1 MKNIKRILN
10 YLKKYKLYAILA
22 PVLIILE
29 VIMELFLPNIMS
41 NIIKVGVANANIK
54 YIIINVAFMFLLT
67 IVGVLGGLGSSYFAS
82 KASEN
87 VAADLRSD
95 VFKKITNL
103 SFLNLEKIKPGHLL
117 TVLTN
122 DINTIGSLLMMG
134 LRILFRV
141 PVIFIGSLIMA
152 FFISP
157 KLTLILVILIPIVF
171 ILVFLILRKA
181 FPYFNKMQD
190 CVDEVNSSVR
200 ENVSGIRV
208 VKSFVMEETE
218 INKFDRINKKL
229 LDTTLKGEKIITIS
243 MPTMMLFINIATILV
258 LWFGGNLVVVNELE
272 VGDIV
277 AFTQYTANIL
287 SSILMASMTIMMAS
301 RSVVSANRIIEIMDA
316 REDFKNDGVKFDIKG
331 KIEFKDVSF
340 SYEGGS
346 GDQVL
351 SDISFVINPLE
362 KVAIIGAIGSGKST
376 IVKLIPRF
384 YDVTKGSI
392 LIDDVNVKDIDVSYL
407 RKSIGNAFQQNFI
420 FSKSIKDN
428 INYGNDK
435 ALFEDTLMA
444 ADISQATNFIMEKPK
459 DFDYLLEQRGANLS
473 GGQKQ
478 RIAIARSVL
487 IEPKILILDDAT
499 SAIDLETAKEIRK
512 SLSNNR
518 KCTTIFITSKIAEA
532 LEADRVMVID
542 DGKLVGFDT
551 PSKLLKSNTY
561 YKDIYYSQL
570 KGDIHEKIL
579 KSCNGYCNDSVAL
592 HYACLCT
599 DI

>member
-41 NIIKVGVANANIK
+41 NIIKVGVANTNIK

-67 IVGVLGGLGSSYFAS
+67 IVGVLGGLGSSYFAG

-122 DINTIGSLLMMG
+122 DINTIGSLLLMG

-190 CVDEVNSSVR
+190 CVDEVNSSIR

-272 VGDIV
+272 AGDIV

-287 SSILMASMTIMMAS
+287 SSILMASMTIMMVS

-316 REDFKNDGVKFDIKG
+316 KEDFKNNGVKFDIKG

-407 RKSIGNAFQQNFI
+407 RNSIGNAFQQNFI

-435 ALFEDTLMA
+435 VPFEDTLMA
-444 ADISQATNFIMEKPK
+444 ADISQATNFIMEKSK

-478 RIAIARSVL
+478 RIAIARAVL
-487 IEPKILILDDAT
+487 IKPKILILDDAT

-551 PSKLLKSNTY
+551 PSKLLKNNAY

-570 KGDIHEKIL
+570 KGDIHEK
-579 KSCNGYCNDSVAL
+579 K
-592 HYACLCT
+592 
-599 DI
+599 

>member
-41 NIIKVGVANANIK
+41 NIIKIGVANANIK

-141 PVIFIGSLIMA
+141 PVIFVGSLIMA

-316 REDFKNDGVKFDIKG
+316 KEDFKNDGVKFDIKG

-435 ALFEDTLMA
+435 APFEDTLMA

-570 KGDIHEKIL
+570 KGDIHEK
-579 KSCNGYCNDSVAL
+579 K
-592 HYACLCT
+592 
-599 DI
+599 

>member
-82 KASEN
+82 KASEI

-122 DINTIGSLLMMG
+122 DINMIGSLLMMG

-258 LWFGGNLVVVNELE
+258 LWLGGNLVVVNELE

-316 REDFKNDGVKFDIKG
+316 KEDFKNNGVKFDIKG

-384 YDVTKGSI
+384 YDVIKGSI

-435 ALFEDTLMA
+435 APFEDTLMA

-512 SLSNNR
+512 SLSNNQ

-570 KGDIHEKIL
+570 KGDIHEK
-579 KSCNGYCNDSVAL
+579 K
-592 HYACLCT
+592 
-599 DI
+599 

>member
-41 NIIKVGVANANIK
+41 NIIKVGVANTNIK

-122 DINTIGSLLMMG
+122 DINTIGSLLLMG

-190 CVDEVNSSVR
+190 CVDEVNSSIR

-287 SSILMASMTIMMAS
+287 SSILMASMTIMMVS

-316 REDFKNDGVKFDIKG
+316 KEDFKNNGVKFDIKG
-331 KIEFKDVSF
+331 KVEFKDVSF

-407 RKSIGNAFQQNFI
+407 RNSIGNAFQQNFI

-435 ALFEDTLMA
+435 VPFEDTLMA

-478 RIAIARSVL
+478 RIAIARAVL

-551 PSKLLKSNTY
+551 PSKLLKNNAY

-570 KGDIHEKIL
+570 KGDIHEK
-579 KSCNGYCNDSVAL
+579 K
-592 HYACLCT
+592 
-599 DI
+599 

>member
-41 NIIKVGVANANIK
+41 NIIKVGVANTNIK

-122 DINTIGSLLMMG
+122 DINTIGSLLLMG

-190 CVDEVNSSVR
+190 CVDEVNSSIR

-287 SSILMASMTIMMAS
+287 SSILMASMTIMMVS

-316 REDFKNDGVKFDIKG
+316 KEDFKNNGVKFDIKG

-407 RKSIGNAFQQNFI
+407 RNSIGNAFQQNFI

-435 ALFEDTLMA
+435 VPFEDTLMA

-478 RIAIARSVL
+478 RIAIARAVL
-487 IEPKILILDDAT
+487 IKPKILILDDAT

-551 PSKLLKSNTY
+551 PSKLLKNNAY

-570 KGDIHEKIL
+570 KGDIHEK
-579 KSCNGYCNDSVAL
+579 K
-592 HYACLCT
+592 
-599 DI
+599 

>member
-1 MKNIKRILN
+1 
-10 YLKKYKLYAILA
+10 
-22 PVLIILE
+22 
-29 VIMELFLPNIMS
+29 
-41 NIIKVGVANANIK
+41 
-54 YIIINVAFMFLLT
+54 
-67 IVGVLGGLGSSYFAS
+67 
-82 KASEN
+82 
-87 VAADLRSD
+87 
-95 VFKKITNL
+95 
-103 SFLNLEKIKPGHLL
+103 
-117 TVLTN
+117 
-122 DINTIGSLLMMG
+122 
-134 LRILFRV
+134 
-141 PVIFIGSLIMA
+141 
-152 FFISP
+152 
-157 KLTLILVILIPIVF
+157 
-171 ILVFLILRKA
+171 
-181 FPYFNKMQD
+181 
-190 CVDEVNSSVR
+190 
-200 ENVSGIRV
+200 
-208 VKSFVMEETE
+208 
-218 INKFDRINKKL
+218 
-229 LDTTLKGEKIITIS
+229 
-243 MPTMMLFINIATILV
+243 
-258 LWFGGNLVVVNELE
+258 
-272 VGDIV
+272 
-277 AFTQYTANIL
+277 
-287 SSILMASMTIMMAS
+287 MASMTIMMTS

-316 REDFKNDGVKFDIKG
+316 KEDFKNSGVKFDIKG

-340 SYEGGS
+340 SYEGGG
-346 GDQVL
+346 GDRVL
-351 SDISFVINPLE
+351 SDISFVINPGE

-392 LIDDVNVKDIDVSYL
+392 LIDDVNVKDIDISYL

-435 ALFEDTLMA
+435 APFEDTLMA

-532 LEADRVMVID
+532 LEADRVMIID

-551 PSKLLKSNTY
+551 PSKLLKNNAY

-570 KGDIHEKIL
+570 KGDIHEK
-579 KSCNGYCNDSVAL
+579 K
-592 HYACLCT
+592 
-599 DI
+599 

>member
-41 NIIKVGVANANIK
+41 NIIKIGVANANIK

-141 PVIFIGSLIMA
+141 PVIFVGSLIMA

-229 LDTTLKGEKIITIS
+229 LDTTLTGEKIITIS

-376 IVKLIPRF
+376 IVKLISRF

-392 LIDDVNVKDIDVSYL
+392 LIDDVNIKDIDVSYL

-435 ALFEDTLMA
+435 APFEDTLMA

-570 KGDIHEKIL
+570 KGDIHEK
-579 KSCNGYCNDSVAL
+579 K
-592 HYACLCT
+592 
-599 DI
+599 

>member
-41 NIIKVGVANANIK
+41 NIIKIGVANANIK

-141 PVIFIGSLIMA
+141 PVIFVGSLIMA

-287 SSILMASMTIMMAS
+287 SSILIASMTIMMAS

-316 REDFKNDGVKFDIKG
+316 KEDFKNNGVKFDIKG

-435 ALFEDTLMA
+435 APFEDTLMA

-532 LEADRVMVID
+532 LEADRVMIID

-551 PSKLLKSNTY
+551 PSKLLKNNAY

-570 KGDIHEKIL
+570 KGDIHEK
-579 KSCNGYCNDSVAL
+579 K
-592 HYACLCT
+592 
-599 DI
+599 

>member
-41 NIIKVGVANANIK
+41 NIIKVGVANTNIK

-301 RSVVSANRIIEIMDA
+301 RSVVSANRITEIMDA
-316 REDFKNDGVKFDIKG
+316 REDFKNNGVKFDIKG

-376 IVKLIPRF
+376 IVKLISRF

-435 ALFEDTLMA
+435 APFEDTLMA

-487 IEPKILILDDAT
+487 LEPKILILDDAT

-518 KCTTIFITSKIAEA
+518 KCTTIFITSKIVEA

-561 YKDIYYSQL
+561 YEDIYYSQL
-570 KGDIHEKIL
+570 KGDIHEK
-579 KSCNGYCNDSVAL
+579 K
-592 HYACLCT
+592 
-599 DI
+599 

>member
-41 NIIKVGVANANIK
+41 NIIKVGVANTNIK

-122 DINTIGSLLMMG
+122 DINTIGSLLLMG

-190 CVDEVNSSVR
+190 CVDEVNSSIR

-316 REDFKNDGVKFDIKG
+316 KEDFKNSGVKFDIKG

-407 RKSIGNAFQQNFI
+407 RNSIGNAFQQNFI

-435 ALFEDTLMA
+435 VPFEDTLMA

-478 RIAIARSVL
+478 RIAIARAVL
-487 IEPKILILDDAT
+487 IAPKILILDDAT

-551 PSKLLKSNTY
+551 PSKLLKNNAY

-570 KGDIHEKIL
+570 KGDIHEK
-579 KSCNGYCNDSVAL
+579 K
-592 HYACLCT
+592 
-599 DI
+599 

>member
-435 ALFEDTLMA
+435 APFEDTLMA

-570 KGDIHEKIL
+570 KGDIHEK
-579 KSCNGYCNDSVAL
+579 K
-592 HYACLCT
+592 
-599 DI
+599 

>member
-258 LWFGGNLVVVNELE
+258 LWLGGNLVVVNELE

-316 REDFKNDGVKFDIKG
+316 KEDFKNNGVKFDIKG

-435 ALFEDTLMA
+435 APFEDTLMA

-512 SLSNNR
+512 SLSNNQ

-570 KGDIHEKIL
+570 KGDIHEK
-579 KSCNGYCNDSVAL
+579 K
-592 HYACLCT
+592 
-599 DI
+599 

>member
-41 NIIKVGVANANIK
+41 NIIKVGVANTNIK

-122 DINTIGSLLMMG
+122 DINTIGSLLLMG

-190 CVDEVNSSVR
+190 CVDEVNSSIR

-316 REDFKNDGVKFDIKG
+316 KEDFKNNGVKFDIKG

-407 RKSIGNAFQQNFI
+407 RNSIGNAFQQNFI

-435 ALFEDTLMA
+435 VPFEDTLMA

-478 RIAIARSVL
+478 RIAIARAVL
-487 IEPKILILDDAT
+487 IKPKILILDDAT

-551 PSKLLKSNTY
+551 PSKLLKNNAY

-570 KGDIHEKIL
+570 KGDIHEK
-579 KSCNGYCNDSVAL
+579 K
-592 HYACLCT
+592 
-599 DI
+599 

>member
-41 NIIKVGVANANIK
+41 NIIKIGVANANIK

-141 PVIFIGSLIMA
+141 PVIFVGSLIMA

-316 REDFKNDGVKFDIKG
+316 KEDFKNNGVKFDIKG

-435 ALFEDTLMA
+435 APFEDTLMA

-570 KGDIHEKIL
+570 KGDIHEK
-579 KSCNGYCNDSVAL
+579 K
-592 HYACLCT
+592 
-599 DI
+599 

>member
-208 VKSFVMEETE
+208 VKSFVMEEAE

-229 LDTTLKGEKIITIS
+229 LNTTLKGEKIITIS

-287 SSILMASMTIMMAS
+287 SSILMASMTIMMTS

-316 REDFKNDGVKFDIKG
+316 KEDFKNSGVKFDIKG

-346 GDQVL
+346 GDRVL
-351 SDISFVINPLE
+351 SDISFVINPGE

-392 LIDDVNVKDIDVSYL
+392 LIDDVNVKDIDISYL

-435 ALFEDTLMA
+435 APFEDTLMA

-532 LEADRVMVID
+532 LEADRVMIID

-551 PSKLLKSNTY
+551 PSKLLKNNAY

-570 KGDIHEKIL
+570 KGDIHEK
-579 KSCNGYCNDSVAL
+579 K
-592 HYACLCT
+592 
-599 DI
+599 

>member
-103 SFLNLEKIKPGHLL
+103 SFLNLEKIKLGHLL

-190 CVDEVNSSVR
+190 CVDEVNSLVR

-208 VKSFVMEETE
+208 VKSFVMEEAE

-229 LDTTLKGEKIITIS
+229 LNTTLKGEKIITIS

-287 SSILMASMTIMMAS
+287 SSILMASMTIMMTS

-316 REDFKNDGVKFDIKG
+316 KEDFKNSGVKFDIKG

-346 GDQVL
+346 GDRVL
-351 SDISFVINPLE
+351 SDISFVINPGE

-392 LIDDVNVKDIDVSYL
+392 LIDDVNVKDIDISYL

-435 ALFEDTLMA
+435 APFEDTLMA

-532 LEADRVMVID
+532 LEADRVMIID

-551 PSKLLKSNTY
+551 PSKLLKNNAY

-570 KGDIHEKIL
+570 KGDIHEK
-579 KSCNGYCNDSVAL
+579 K
-592 HYACLCT
+592 
-599 DI
+599 

>member
-41 NIIKVGVANANIK
+41 NIIKVGVANTNIK

-122 DINTIGSLLMMG
+122 DINTIGSLLLMG

-190 CVDEVNSSVR
+190 CVDEVNSSIR

-272 VGDIV
+272 AGDIV

-287 SSILMASMTIMMAS
+287 SSILMASMTIMMVS

-316 REDFKNDGVKFDIKG
+316 KEDFKNNGVKFDIKG

-407 RKSIGNAFQQNFI
+407 RNSIGNAFQQNFI

-435 ALFEDTLMA
+435 VPFEDTLMA

-478 RIAIARSVL
+478 RIAIARAVL

-551 PSKLLKSNTY
+551 PSKLLKNNAY

-570 KGDIHEKIL
+570 KGDIHEK
-579 KSCNGYCNDSVAL
+579 K
-592 HYACLCT
+592 
-599 DI
+599 

>member
-41 NIIKVGVANANIK
+41 NIIKIGVANANIK
-54 YIIINVAFMFLLT
+54 YIIINVVFMFLLT

-95 VFKKITNL
+95 VFKKITKL

-258 LWFGGNLVVVNELE
+258 LWLGGNLVAVNELE

-316 REDFKNDGVKFDIKG
+316 KEDFKNNGVKFDIKG

-435 ALFEDTLMA
+435 APFEDTLMA

-478 RIAIARSVL
+478 RIAIARSIL

-551 PSKLLKSNTY
+551 PSKLLKNNAY

-570 KGDIHEKIL
+570 KGDIHEK
-579 KSCNGYCNDSVAL
+579 K
-592 HYACLCT
+592 
-599 DI
+599 

>member
-258 LWFGGNLVVVNELE
+258 LWLGGNLVVVNELE

-316 REDFKNDGVKFDIKG
+316 KEDFKNNGVKFDIKG

-435 ALFEDTLMA
+435 APFEDTLMA

-570 KGDIHEKIL
+570 KGDIHEK
-579 KSCNGYCNDSVAL
+579 K
-592 HYACLCT
+592 
-599 DI
+599 

>member
-1 MKNIKRILN
+1 MKNIKSILN

-435 ALFEDTLMA
+435 APFEDTLMA

-570 KGDIHEKIL
+570 KGDIHEK
-579 KSCNGYCNDSVAL
+579 K
-592 HYACLCT
+592 
-599 DI
+599 

>member
-41 NIIKVGVANANIK
+41 NIIKIGVANANIK

-316 REDFKNDGVKFDIKG
+316 KEDFKNNGVKFDIKG

-435 ALFEDTLMA
+435 APFEDTLMA

-532 LEADRVMVID
+532 LEADRVMIID

-551 PSKLLKSNTY
+551 PSKLLKNNAY

-570 KGDIHEKIL
+570 KGDIHEK
-579 KSCNGYCNDSVAL
+579 K
-592 HYACLCT
+592 
-599 DI
+599 

>member
-41 NIIKVGVANANIK
+41 NIIKVGVANTNIK

-122 DINTIGSLLMMG
+122 DINTIGSLLLMG

-190 CVDEVNSSVR
+190 CVDEVNSSIR

-272 VGDIV
+272 AGDIV

-287 SSILMASMTIMMAS
+287 SSILMASMTIMMVS

-316 REDFKNDGVKFDIKG
+316 KEDFKNNGVKFDIKG

-407 RKSIGNAFQQNFI
+407 RNSIGNAFQQNFI

-435 ALFEDTLMA
+435 VPFEDTLMA

-478 RIAIARSVL
+478 RIAIARAVL
-487 IEPKILILDDAT
+487 IKPKILILDDAT

-551 PSKLLKSNTY
+551 PSKLLKNNAY

-570 KGDIHEKIL
+570 KGDIHEK
-579 KSCNGYCNDSVAL
+579 K
-592 HYACLCT
+592 
-599 DI
+599 

>member
-41 NIIKVGVANANIK
+41 NIIKVGVANTNIK

-122 DINTIGSLLMMG
+122 DINTIGSLLLMG

-190 CVDEVNSSVR
+190 CVDEVNSSIR

-272 VGDIV
+272 ADYNYLMK
-277 AFTQYTANIL
+277 TDTDTA
-287 SSILMASMTIMMAS
+287 
-301 RSVVSANRIIEIMDA
+301 
-316 REDFKNDGVKFDIKG
+316 
-331 KIEFKDVSF
+331 
-340 SYEGGS
+340 
-346 GDQVL
+346 
-351 SDISFVINPLE
+351 
-362 KVAIIGAIGSGKST
+362 
-376 IVKLIPRF
+376 
-384 YDVTKGSI
+384 
-392 LIDDVNVKDIDVSYL
+392 
-407 RKSIGNAFQQNFI
+407 
-420 FSKSIKDN
+420 
-428 INYGNDK
+428 
-435 ALFEDTLMA
+435 
-444 ADISQATNFIMEKPK
+444 
-459 DFDYLLEQRGANLS
+459 
-473 GGQKQ
+473 
-478 RIAIARSVL
+478 
-487 IEPKILILDDAT
+487 
-499 SAIDLETAKEIRK
+499 
-512 SLSNNR
+512 
-518 KCTTIFITSKIAEA
+518 
-532 LEADRVMVID
+532 
-542 DGKLVGFDT
+542 
-551 PSKLLKSNTY
+551 
-561 YKDIYYSQL
+561 
-570 KGDIHEKIL
+570 
-579 KSCNGYCNDSVAL
+579 
-592 HYACLCT
+592 
-599 DI
+599 

>member
-95 VFKKITNL
+95 VFKKITKL

-171 ILVFLILRKA
+171 ILVFLILQKA

-435 ALFEDTLMA
+435 APFEDTLMA

-570 KGDIHEKIL
+570 KGDIYEK
-579 KSCNGYCNDSVAL
+579 K
-592 HYACLCT
+592 
-599 DI
+599 

>member
-41 NIIKVGVANANIK
+41 NIIKIGVANANIK

-141 PVIFIGSLIMA
+141 PVIFVGSLIMA

-316 REDFKNDGVKFDIKG
+316 KEDFKNDGVKFDIKG

-435 ALFEDTLMA
+435 APFEDTLMA

-551 PSKLLKSNTY
+551 PSKLLKNNAY

-570 KGDIHEKIL
+570 KGDIHEK
-579 KSCNGYCNDSVAL
+579 K
-592 HYACLCT
+592 
-599 DI
+599 

>member
-22 PVLIILE
+22 PGLIILE

-41 NIIKVGVANANIK
+41 NIIKIGVANANIK

-122 DINTIGSLLMMG
+122 DINTIGSLLLMG

-190 CVDEVNSSVR
+190 CVDEVNSSIR

-229 LDTTLKGEKIITIS
+229 LDTTLNGEKIITIS

-316 REDFKNDGVKFDIKG
+316 KEDFKNNGVKFDIKG

-392 LIDDVNVKDIDVSYL
+392 LIDDVNVKDIDVFYL
-407 RKSIGNAFQQNFI
+407 RNSIGNAFQQNFI

-435 ALFEDTLMA
+435 VPFEDTLMA

-478 RIAIARSVL
+478 RIAIARAVL

-551 PSKLLKSNTY
+551 PSKLLKNNAY

-570 KGDIHEKIL
+570 KGDIHEK
-579 KSCNGYCNDSVAL
+579 K
-592 HYACLCT
+592 
-599 DI
+599 

>member
-41 NIIKVGVANANIK
+41 NIIKVGVANTNIK

-95 VFKKITNL
+95 VFKKITKL

-157 KLTLILVILIPIVF
+157 KLTLILVILIPVVF

-258 LWFGGNLVVVNELE
+258 LWLGGNLVVVNELE

-287 SSILMASMTIMMAS
+287 SSILMVSMTIMMAS

-316 REDFKNDGVKFDIKG
+316 KEDFKNNGVKFDIKG

-435 ALFEDTLMA
+435 APFEDTLMA

-570 KGDIHEKIL
+570 KGDIHEK
-579 KSCNGYCNDSVAL
+579 K
-592 HYACLCT
+592 
-599 DI
+599 

>member
-41 NIIKVGVANANIK
+41 NIIKIGVANANIK

-141 PVIFIGSLIMA
+141 PVIFAGSLIMA

-316 REDFKNDGVKFDIKG
+316 KEDFKNDGVKFDIKG

-435 ALFEDTLMA
+435 APFEDTLMA

-570 KGDIHEKIL
+570 KGDIHEK
-579 KSCNGYCNDSVAL
+579 K
-592 HYACLCT
+592 
-599 DI
+599 

>member
-41 NIIKVGVANANIK
+41 NIIKIGVANANIK

-141 PVIFIGSLIMA
+141 PVIFVGSLIMA

-376 IVKLIPRF
+376 IVKLISRF

-392 LIDDVNVKDIDVSYL
+392 LIDDVNIKDIDVSYL

-435 ALFEDTLMA
+435 APFEDTLMA

-570 KGDIHEKIL
+570 KGDIHEK
-579 KSCNGYCNDSVAL
+579 K
-592 HYACLCT
+592 
-599 DI
+599 

>member
-41 NIIKVGVANANIK
+41 NIIKVGVANTNIK

-122 DINTIGSLLMMG
+122 DINTIGSLLLMG

-190 CVDEVNSSVR
+190 CVDEVNSSIR

-287 SSILMASMTIMMAS
+287 SSILMASMTIMMVS

-316 REDFKNDGVKFDIKG
+316 KEDFKNNGVKFDIKG

-407 RKSIGNAFQQNFI
+407 RNSIGNAFQQNFI

-435 ALFEDTLMA
+435 VPFEDTLMA

-478 RIAIARSVL
+478 RIAIARAVL

-551 PSKLLKSNTY
+551 PSKLLKNNAY

-570 KGDIHEKIL
+570 KGDIHEK
-579 KSCNGYCNDSVAL
+579 K
-592 HYACLCT
+592 
-599 DI
+599 

>member
-41 NIIKVGVANANIK
+41 NIIKIGVVNANIK

-67 IVGVLGGLGSSYFAS
+67 IVGILGGLGSSYFAS

-141 PVIFIGSLIMA
+141 PVIFVGSLIMA

-316 REDFKNDGVKFDIKG
+316 KEDFKNDGVKFDIKG

-435 ALFEDTLMA
+435 APFEDTLMA

-551 PSKLLKSNTY
+551 PSKLLKNNAY

-570 KGDIHEKIL
+570 KGDIHEK
-579 KSCNGYCNDSVAL
+579 K
-592 HYACLCT
+592 
-599 DI
+599 

>member
-41 NIIKVGVANANIK
+41 NIIKVGVANTNIK

-122 DINTIGSLLMMG
+122 DINTIGSLLLMG

-190 CVDEVNSSVR
+190 CVDEVNSSIR

-316 REDFKNDGVKFDIKG
+316 KEDFKNSGVKFDIKG

-407 RKSIGNAFQQNFI
+407 RNSIGNAFQQNFI

-435 ALFEDTLMA
+435 VPFEDTLMA

-478 RIAIARSVL
+478 RIAIARAVL

-551 PSKLLKSNTY
+551 PSKLLKNNAY

-570 KGDIHEKIL
+570 KGDIHEK
-579 KSCNGYCNDSVAL
+579 K
-592 HYACLCT
+592 
-599 DI
+599 

>member
-41 NIIKVGVANANIK
+41 NIIKVGVANTNIK

-122 DINTIGSLLMMG
+122 DINTIGSLLLMG

-171 ILVFLILRKA
+171 TLVFLILRKA

-190 CVDEVNSSVR
+190 CVDEVNSSIR

-316 REDFKNDGVKFDIKG
+316 KEDFKNNGVKFDIKG

-407 RKSIGNAFQQNFI
+407 RNSIGNAFQQNFI

-435 ALFEDTLMA
+435 VPFEDTLMA

-478 RIAIARSVL
+478 RIAIARAVL

-551 PSKLLKSNTY
+551 PSKLLKNNAY

-570 KGDIHEKIL
+570 KGDIHEK
-579 KSCNGYCNDSVAL
+579 K
-592 HYACLCT
+592 
-599 DI
+599 

>member
-41 NIIKVGVANANIK
+41 NIIKIGVANANIK

-67 IVGVLGGLGSSYFAS
+67 IVGILGGLGSSYFAS

-141 PVIFIGSLIMA
+141 PVIFAGSLIMA

-316 REDFKNDGVKFDIKG
+316 KEDFKNNGVKFDIKG

-376 IVKLIPRF
+376 IVKLISRF

-392 LIDDVNVKDIDVSYL
+392 LIDDVNIKDIDVSYL

-435 ALFEDTLMA
+435 APFEDTLMA

-570 KGDIHEKIL
+570 KGDIHEK
-579 KSCNGYCNDSVAL
+579 K
-592 HYACLCT
+592 
-599 DI
+599 

>member
-41 NIIKVGVANANIK
+41 NIIKVGVANTNIK

-122 DINTIGSLLMMG
+122 DINTIGSLLLMG

-171 ILVFLILRKA
+171 TLVFLILRKA

-190 CVDEVNSSVR
+190 CVDEVNSSIR

-316 REDFKNDGVKFDIKG
+316 KEDFKNNGVKFDIKG

-435 ALFEDTLMA
+435 APFEDTLMA

-551 PSKLLKSNTY
+551 PSKLLKNNAY

-570 KGDIHEKIL
+570 KGDIHEK
-579 KSCNGYCNDSVAL
+579 K
-592 HYACLCT
+592 
-599 DI
+599 

>member
-41 NIIKVGVANANIK
+41 NIIKIGVANANIK

-141 PVIFIGSLIMA
+141 PVIFVGSLIMA

-435 ALFEDTLMA
+435 APFEDTLMA

-570 KGDIHEKIL
+570 KGDIHEK
-579 KSCNGYCNDSVAL
+579 K
-592 HYACLCT
+592 
-599 DI
+599 

>member
-22 PVLIILE
+22 PVLIVLE

-41 NIIKVGVANANIK
+41 NIIKVGVANTNIK

-122 DINTIGSLLMMG
+122 DINTIGSLLLMG

-190 CVDEVNSSVR
+190 CVDEVNSSIR

-287 SSILMASMTIMMAS
+287 SSILMASMTIMMVS

-316 REDFKNDGVKFDIKG
+316 KEDFKNNGVKFDIKG

-407 RKSIGNAFQQNFI
+407 RNSIGNAFQQNFI

-435 ALFEDTLMA
+435 VPFEDTLMA
-444 ADISQATNFIMEKPK
+444 ADISQAINFIMEKPK
-459 DFDYLLEQRGANLS
+459 DFDYLLEQRGTNLS

-478 RIAIARSVL
+478 RIAIARAVL
-487 IEPKILILDDAT
+487 IKPKILILDDAT

-551 PSKLLKSNTY
+551 PSKLLKNNAY
-561 YKDIYYSQL
+561 YKEL
-570 KGDIHEKIL
+570 KGDIHEK
-579 KSCNGYCNDSVAL
+579 K
-592 HYACLCT
+592 
-599 DI
+599 

>member
-41 NIIKVGVANANIK
+41 NIIKIGVANANIK

-141 PVIFIGSLIMA
+141 PVIFAGSLIMA

-316 REDFKNDGVKFDIKG
+316 KEDFKNDGVKFDIKG

-362 KVAIIGAIGSGKST
+362 KVAIIGSIGSGKST

-407 RKSIGNAFQQNFI
+407 RKSIGNAFQQSFI

-435 ALFEDTLMA
+435 APFEDTLMA

-551 PSKLLKSNTY
+551 PSKLLKNNAY

-570 KGDIHEKIL
+570 KGDIHEK
-579 KSCNGYCNDSVAL
+579 K
-592 HYACLCT
+592 
-599 DI
+599 

>member
-41 NIIKVGVANANIK
+41 NIIKVGVANTNIK

-122 DINTIGSLLMMG
+122 DINTIGSLLLMG

-190 CVDEVNSSVR
+190 CVDEVNSSIR

-316 REDFKNDGVKFDIKG
+316 KEDFKNNGVKFDIKG

-407 RKSIGNAFQQNFI
+407 RNSIGNAFQQNFI

-435 ALFEDTLMA
+435 VPFEDTLMA

-478 RIAIARSVL
+478 RIAIARAVL

-551 PSKLLKSNTY
+551 PSKLLKNNAY

-570 KGDIHEKIL
+570 KGDIHEK
-579 KSCNGYCNDSVAL
+579 K
-592 HYACLCT
+592 
-599 DI
+599 